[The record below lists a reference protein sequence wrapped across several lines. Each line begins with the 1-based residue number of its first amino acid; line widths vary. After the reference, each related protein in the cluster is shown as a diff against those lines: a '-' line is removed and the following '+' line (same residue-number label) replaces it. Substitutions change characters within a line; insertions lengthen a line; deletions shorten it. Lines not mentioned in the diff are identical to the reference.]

1 MNALYDRG
9 VYEVVQPEFEAG
21 LEITRQALVHLD
33 LPAIEIQNFTDAI
46 HKEHYA
52 PLYQP
57 PTDSRVIAQLRRT
70 PRLLDLTWV
79 ALPPGSPLI
88 GRTLREMDVRSQTG
102 ATIVGVMRGGELHAN
117 LDIDFRFAG
126 EDLAVVIGRPEQL
139 AAFQALAAH
148 S

>member
-1 MNALYDRG
+1 MLLITTPAIVTAQGIVDQVRHLKPGLHIVARAEGLEHMDALYDRG

-70 PRLLDLTWV
+70 PR
-79 ALPPGSPLI
+79 
-88 GRTLREMDVRSQTG
+88 
-102 ATIVGVMRGGELHAN
+102 
-117 LDIDFRFAG
+117 FAG
-126 EDLAVVIGRPEQL
+126 PDLGRL
-139 AAFQALAAH
+139 AAGQPADWTHAP
-148 S
+148 